1 MLPMIRA
8 SVLLSMI
15 VLAAVAGCADDTGAS
30 DPAAAPAAAPAAS
43 AAPPVATGP
52 AIDVPAPGEGS
63 VRSGV
68 PNPIELPPDDAPT
81 PALAEGADIVYTCED
96 GSDLRVTYASTI
108 ANVTLSDG
116 SIVALPRSPAAT
128 SEAGGEVYVGEAV
141 GLRRIGGVVE
151 LQQDEGPTRRCRE
164 AGASA

>member
-1 MLPMIRA
+1 MIRA
-8 SVLLSMI
+8 SALLS
-15 VLAAVAGCADDTGAS
+15 VLALVALAGCADDPGAP
-30 DPAAAPAAAPAAS
+30 DPATAPAEASSAPAQPS
-43 AAPPVATGP
+43 AGTGP
-52 AIDVPAPGEGS
+52 AIDVPAPGDDT

-68 PNPIELPPDDAPT
+68 PTPIELPPADAPT

-96 GSDLRVTYASTI
+96 GSDLRVTYSSAI

-116 SIVALPRSPAAT
+116 SIVALPRSPAAG
-128 SEAGGEVYVGEAV
+128 SQAGGDVYVGEAI

-151 LQQDEGPTRRCRE
+151 LQQDEAQTRRCRE